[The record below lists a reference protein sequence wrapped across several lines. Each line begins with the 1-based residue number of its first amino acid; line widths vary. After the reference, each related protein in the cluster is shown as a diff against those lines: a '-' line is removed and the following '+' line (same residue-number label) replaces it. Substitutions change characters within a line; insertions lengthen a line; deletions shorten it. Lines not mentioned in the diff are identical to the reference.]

1 MLEQASNQLTKVISH
16 MQDLFTEEELLIF
29 LIVLLFVTFLPIFLC
44 LFRKRGSVRAISIA
58 IFIIYIFG
66 NLSFTILN
74 REVISDSAII
84 LQPGSDFKSAFY
96 LDLGLIG
103 TIQEIFSGNLSAVL
117 SSIHVRSSFMAREV
131 LLNIL
136 LYLPM
141 GYLLPFTFKMFRYG
155 VILTTSVGF
164 FCSLAT
170 EFTQAYFRIGVFQ
183 VDDILL
189 NTLGTLIGA
198 FLGLILVHL
207 FRVK

>member
-1 MLEQASNQLTKVISH
+1 MLEQASNNLTKVISH
-16 MQDLFTEEELLIF
+16 MQDLFTTEELFIF
-29 LIVLLFVTFLPIFLC
+29 LFVLLFVTFLPIFLC
-44 LFRKRGSVRAISIA
+44 LFNKRGSVRAVSIA
-58 IFIIYIFG
+58 IFVIYIFG

-74 REVISDSAII
+74 REVISDTAVI
-84 LQPGSDFKSAFY
+84 LQPGSDFQSAFY

-103 TIQEIFSGNLSAVL
+103 TIQQLFSGNFSAVV
-117 SSIHVRSSFMAREV
+117 SSIHVKSSFMAREV

-170 EFTQAYFRIGVFQ
+170 ELAQAYFRIGVCQ

-198 FLGLILVHL
+198 FLGLVLVHL